1 MLSYMYIDESGDLGE
16 NHGCSKYM
24 VITALLVKNPSFL
37 DRIIK
42 NMRRNKFKKQLK
54 VFNELKGNNLKK
66 EIIIY
71 ALKKLSHIQNLQI
84 FHIILEKEKIKS
96 SFLLENKHKLYNFV
110 AGKLAK
116 NIILEQTDVEVLIDK
131 SKGKQALRDDFDNY
145 FRNCLREKS
154 SIFKINIKHAYSHAW
169 SGLQFADLLAWS
181 AYQKVNN
188 NNSEYIDIIPN
199 QEVTFVW

>member
-1 MLSYMYIDESGDLGE
+1 M
-16 NHGCSKYM
+16 
-24 VITALLVKNPSFL
+24 IT
-37 DRIIK
+37 
-42 NMRRNKFKKQLK
+42 
-54 VFNELKGNNLKK
+54 
-66 EIIIY
+66 Y
-71 ALKKLSHIQNLQI
+71 ALKKLSEVHDLQI
-84 FHIILEKEKIKS
+84 FHIVLEKEKVNS

-116 NIILEQTDVEVLIDK
+116 NIILEQTDIEVLIDK

-145 FRNCLREKS
+145 FESCLREKS
-154 SIFKINIKHAYSHAW
+154 SVYKVKIRHAYSHAW

-188 NNSEYIDIIPN
+188 DNSEYTDIIPN